1 MLLDFLRLMRGYV
14 DFEIIGSFPERFLN
28 ITARNHIFVWNSKND
43 GVYTASMYISDYMKI
58 RKYARKS
65 KVRLKI
71 IKKHGV
77 PIYISKYKKR
87 MGLIIGLLMFIS
99 IIYIMSCFVWTIDV
113 SGIEKVSYSKLMST
127 LKENGVYIGT
137 YIPKTDFPTASRNT
151 MLEIEDIGWMSI
163 NATGSHLDIEVKEK
177 AEVPELE
184 NRETVCNVKAK
195 SDGVILNMEV
205 YQGKTLITKGS
216 GVVKGQLL
224 VSGVMEDS
232 FLHSTLVSANA
243 KVLAKTKHE
252 KSFSVSKIANAVF
265 VNGKRNRA
273 RASIFSF
280 EIPLSFSPSDV
291 KNSVINTKTESA
303 KMNGIFLPLS
313 KIHENIYPLEI
324 TKIPISKN
332 NAEKLLTKYSYL
344 YETFSLCDAQVTNR
358 NFEVSERKNSFSL
371 SVSYDCIEDI
381 AYREELKVD
390 ENADLS
396 YHREDEKDN

>member
-1 MLLDFLRLMRGYV
+1 MLLDFLRILRGYV

-28 ITARNHIFVWNSKND
+28 ITARNHIFVWNSKNN

-58 RKYARKS
+58 RKLARRS
-65 KVRLKI
+65 KVRLKVLR
-71 IKKHGV
+71 KHGV

-87 MGLIIGLLMFIS
+87 VGLVIGLLVFIF

-113 SGIEKVSYSKLMST
+113 SGIERVSYSKLMST
-127 LKENGVYIGT
+127 LKENGVFIGT
-137 YIPKTDFPTASRNT
+137 YIPNTDFPTASRNT

-163 NATGSHLDIEVKEK
+163 NVTGSHLDVEVKEK
-177 AEVPELE
+177 AEVPEIE
-184 NRETVCNVKAK
+184 NRETICNVKAK
-195 SDGVILNMEV
+195 CDGVIMDMEV

-243 KVLAKTKHE
+243 KVTAKTKHE
-252 KSFSVSKIANAVF
+252 KSFSVSKITDAVF
-265 VNGKRNRA
+265 VKNKRTRSRA
-273 RASIFSF
+273 LIFAL
-280 EIPLSFSPSDV
+280 EIPLSFSPSDA
-291 KNSVINTKTESA
+291 KNSVVNAKTESA
-303 KMNGIFLPLS
+303 KMNEIFLPVS
-313 KIHENIYPLEI
+313 KIRENIYPLEI

-332 NAEKLLTKYSYL
+332 NAEKLLKKYSYL
-344 YETFSLCDAQVTNR
+344 YEAFSLCDADITNR
-358 NFEVSERKNSFSL
+358 NFEISENKNAFSL

-396 YHREDEKDN
+396 YHREEEKRK